1 MGKKPPWLQQ
11 ISSYQKKES
20 KFSSSRYV
28 QLSTIGI
35 DSCPRVRTVVFRGWS
50 DSYKMKIFTDKRS
63 IKIKEI
69 NKNKN
74 VEICWYFQ
82 KSRCQ
87 FRLRG
92 IATKDFGNDYF
103 NCWNNLKDE
112 AKSTWGGATPGN
124 KYKSDNNIGR
134 SVNQNSGLIDN
145 FILLKIEIIHVDKL
159 LLSKP
164 NHFRVRWVL
173 NNQWY
178 EERINP

>member
-1 MGKKPPWLQQ
+1 MSKIPPWLQQ

-35 DSCPRVRTVVFRGWS
+35 DSSPRVRTVVFRGWS
-50 DSYKMKIFTDKRS
+50 DSYKMKIFTDNRS
-63 IKIKEI
+63 LKIKEI
-69 NKNKN
+69 NNNKN

-92 IATKDFGNDYF
+92 LASKDFGNDYF
-103 NCWNNLKDE
+103 NSWNNLNEE
-112 AKSTWGGATPGN
+112 AKFNWCGATPGN
-124 KYKSDNNIGR
+124 KYIDDKNIVKSENK
-134 SVNQNSGLIDN
+134 SSEFIDN
-145 FILLKIEIIHVDKL
+145 FILLKVEIFHVDKL

-164 NHFRVRWVL
+164 NHFRMRWVL

>member
-1 MGKKPPWLQQ
+1 MSIIPPWLAE

-20 KFSSSRYV
+20 KLPSSRYV

-35 DSCPRVRTVVFRGWS
+35 DNTPRVRTVVFRGWS

-63 IKIKEI
+63 LKIKEI
-69 NKNKN
+69 NNNQN

-82 KSRCQ
+82 KSKCQ
-87 FRLRG
+87 FRFRG
-92 IATKDFGNDYF
+92 IVSIDFGKDYLNSWKSLND
-103 NCWNNLKDE
+103 N
-112 AKSTWGGATPGN
+112 AKSTWGWPTPGSI
-124 KYKSDNNIGR
+124 YIEDNNIGR
-134 SVNQNSGLIDN
+134 TGIKSSALIDN
-145 FILLKIEIIHVDKL
+145 FILLNIDIFHVDKL

-164 NHFRVRWVL
+164 KHFRKRWIL

>member
-1 MGKKPPWLQQ
+1 MSIMPPWLPQ
-11 ISSYQKKES
+11 ISSCQKKES
-20 KFSSSRYV
+20 KLPSSKYV

-35 DSCPRVRTVVFRGWS
+35 DKSPRVRTVVFRGWS

-63 IKIKEI
+63 LKIKEI
-69 NKNKN
+69 KNNKN

-92 IATKDFGNDYF
+92 IAFIDYGKDYF
-103 NCWNNLKDE
+103 NSWKNLNEE
-112 AKSTWGGATPGN
+112 AKSTWGWPNPGD
-124 KYKSDNNIGR
+124 KYIDNNNIGLT
-134 SVNQNSGLIDN
+134 NNLNTAFIDN
-145 FILLKIEIIHVDKL
+145 FILLKIEIFYVDKL

-164 NHFRVRWVL
+164 NQFRNRWIL
-173 NNQWY
+173 NKHWC

>member
-1 MGKKPPWLQQ
+1 MGKMPPWLQQ

-35 DSCPRVRTVVFRGWS
+35 DSYPRVRTVVFRGWS
-50 DSYKMKIFTDKRS
+50 DSYKMKIFSDKRS
-63 IKIKEI
+63 LKIKEI

-103 NCWNNLKDE
+103 NSWNNLNDE

-124 KYKSDNNIGR
+124 KYISDKNIGR
-134 SVNQNSGLIDN
+134 SENHNSGLIDN